1 MNRNTVR
8 KHLKDHLLFLII
20 AFLPYYSGVAIL
32 NAQTLPEGTSFFT
45 EPLTVSRGKINPS
58 SPNAE
63 VWQKS
68 FWCDIVKKEWGWTNC
83 EGVDAFI
90 VGYDQLVDTMVFET
104 PNSDGLVT
112 FDDWKAE
119 NLGDSIAQIESS
131 LKESLKEQSKQVGT
145 NITFKGWRVYP
156 TLNEEKKILYYAT
169 DIDWGGSISTNIKA
183 SIFDRRGYV
192 TLVLI
197 PNNSDLDGAAIERI
211 VFDVAS
217 HYSPSPSEGYTEF
230 VTGDKVAA
238 AGAVGVLATLIG
250 VKYSK
255 GAFAGLMLILAA
267 VLKKAWILL
276 ILPFYWLK
284 NLFQRKKDL
293 NT

>member
-1 MNRNTVR
+1 MNRNTVS
-8 KHLKDHLLFLII
+8 KHLKDHLLFFII

-32 NAQTLPEGTSFFT
+32 NAQTLPEGASFFT
-45 EPLTVSRGKINPS
+45 ESLTVSRGKINPS

-68 FWCDIVKKEWGWTNC
+68 LWCDLVQKEWGWATC

-90 VGYDQLVDTMVFET
+90 VGYDQLVNNVVFET

-119 NLGDSIAQIESS
+119 SLGDAIAQIESS
-131 LKESLKEQSKQVGT
+131 LKDSLKEQSKRVGA

-192 TLVLI
+192 TMFLV
-197 PNNSDLDGAAIERI
+197 PESSNLDGAAIERI
-211 VFDVAS
+211 VLDAAS
-217 HYSPSPSEGYTEF
+217 HYSPSLSESYTEF
-230 VTGDKVAA
+230 VTGDRVAV

-255 GAFAGLMLILAA
+255 GAFAGIMLVLAMI
-267 VLKKAWILL
+267 LKKVWVLL

-284 NLFQRKKDL
+284 NAFKRKRDP